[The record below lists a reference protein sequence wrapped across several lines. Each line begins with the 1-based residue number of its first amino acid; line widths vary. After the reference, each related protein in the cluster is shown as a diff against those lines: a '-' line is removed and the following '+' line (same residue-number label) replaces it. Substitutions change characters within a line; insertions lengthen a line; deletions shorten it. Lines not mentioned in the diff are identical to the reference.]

1 VIKRL
6 RQNDRLEKLTNASPI
21 CLPRWFGTKPAAERS
36 AESNMLKQVHLS
48 VSSHLEELAEVQQW
62 FQSRIFFLAEGSP
75 WIMEQFDQLNLALAE
90 GFTNAVRH
98 AHVNLP
104 SSTPIEIE
112 LIVAPKQV
120 EIRIFDRGDPFDP
133 DSLGDPPPGV
143 LREGGYG
150 WFLLRRLAD
159 QVTYDCAAS
168 GGLSDINGSGSNG
181 SDSSGLDSSLSD
193 ANSSGVRPDGKPK
206 VPLSIKTP
214 RNCLRIVKTAK
225 IV

>member
-6 RQNDRLEKLTNASPI
+6 MQNDKLKKLIGMSNISSYSF
-21 CLPRWFGTKPAAERS
+21 FGAQAIAERS
-36 AESNMLKQVHLS
+36 AKSNMLKRVHLS
-48 VSSHLEELAEVQQW
+48 VSSHLEELSAVQQW
-62 FQSRIFFLAEGSP
+62 FQTRIFFLAEGSP
-75 WIMEQFDQLNLALAE
+75 WITEQFDQLNLALAE

-112 LIVAPKQV
+112 LIVSSEQV
-120 EIRIFDRGDPFDP
+120 EIRIFDQGAPFDP
-133 DSLGDPPPGV
+133 NTLGELQPGV

-159 QVTYDCAAS
+159 QVTYDCTMTEDSLDMLSAATNNWLAGES
-168 GGLSDINGSGSNG
+168 EN
-181 SDSSGLDSSLSD
+181 
-193 ANSSGVRPDGKPK
+193 RPEGTPK
-206 VPLSIKTP
+206 VPISIKSP

-225 IV
+225 TV

>member
-1 VIKRL
+1 MIKRL
-6 RQNDRLEKLTNASPI
+6 RQNDRLEEVTSTSHI
-21 CLPRWFGTKPAAERS
+21 CLSSWFGAKAAVERS
-36 AESNMLKQVHLS
+36 AESTMLKRVHLS
-48 VSSHLEELAEVQQW
+48 VSSHLEELAAVQQW

-133 DSLGDPPPGV
+133 DSLGEPQPGI

-159 QVTYDCAAS
+159 QVTYDCSA
-168 GGLSDINGSGSNG
+168 
-181 SDSSGLDSSLSD
+181 SDSSSDNSPSDNILSD
-193 ANSSGVRPDGKPK
+193 NISSDIGPDGTTK
-206 VPLSIKTP
+206 VPVSIKTP

-225 IV
+225 IM